1 MADLASRSKAV
12 DKKDAGVDDGVCEL
26 EKEIGNLKL
35 HNAQSD
41 SKDGSED
48 EQPLGLTV
56 TIEKEVK
63 KT

>member
-1 MADLASRSKAV
+1 M

-48 EQPLGLTV
+48 EQPPGLTV